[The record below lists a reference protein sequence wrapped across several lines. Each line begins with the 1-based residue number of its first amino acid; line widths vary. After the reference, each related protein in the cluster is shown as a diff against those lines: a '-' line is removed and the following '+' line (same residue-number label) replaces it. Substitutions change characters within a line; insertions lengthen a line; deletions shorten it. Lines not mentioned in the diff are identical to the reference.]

1 MIIMF
6 SLVIGDDEEQKSTMR
21 TTIRGDYA
29 NLDDDVTR
37 MSILTTITMTRN
49 GNDNDDKPNIITTG
63 QW

>member
-1 MIIMF
+1 MLIMF
-6 SLVIGDDEEQKSTMR
+6 SLVIGDDDEQKCTMR

-37 MSILTTITMTRN
+37 MSILTTITVTRN
-49 GNDNDDKPNIITTG
+49 GNDNDGKPNIITTG

>member
-1 MIIMF
+1 MLIMF
-6 SLVIGDDEEQKSTMR
+6 SLVIGDDDEQKCTMK

-37 MSILTTITMTRN
+37 MSILTTITVTRN
-49 GNDNDDKPNIITTG
+49 GNDNDGKPNIITTG